1 MKRSLYGIMIIWVLA
16 VSTSP
21 AAPEPA
27 IVQGS
32 NQWTIDTEYTHPQQ
46 IILQNTANNKPMVY
60 WYIIITLTNNTGDDV
75 SFYPKCDLMTDN
87 FQIIPEGKDVSPA
100 VFEQIKQRH
109 KSRYPLL
116 KSLNQ
121 TDNKLLQ
128 GEENTKDIAIIWPDF
143 NDKARNI
150 TLFIT
155 GLSNETSVV
164 DHPIA
169 KDPITGQPQKVFLR
183 KTLEL
188 KYAVKGNLTSRYGMS
203 TDFQAKC
210 WIMR

>member
-1 MKRSLYGIMIIWVLA
+1 MKRFVYGVLGIWILA
-16 VSTSP
+16 VSASL

-27 IVQGS
+27 VVQS
-32 NQWTIDTEYTHPQQ
+32 PTQWTIDTEYTHPQQ
-46 IILQNTANNKPMVY
+46 IVLKNTADKKPMVF
-60 WYIIITLTNNTGDDV
+60 WYIIITVTNNTGDDV

-87 FQIIPEGKDVSPA
+87 FQIIPEGKEVTPA
-100 VFEQIKQRH
+100 VFEQIKLRH

-116 KSLNQ
+116 KSLSQ

-128 GEENTKDIAIIWPDF
+128 SEENSKDIAVIWRDF
-143 NDKARNI
+143 NDKAMNI

-155 GLSNETSVV
+155 GLSNETAVV
-164 DHPIA
+164 NHPIV
-169 KDPITGQPQKVFLR
+169 KEDPTGRPQQVFLR

-188 KYAVKGNLTSRYGMS
+188 KYAVKGDLSSRYGMS
-203 TDFQAKC
+203 VDFKAKR

>member
-1 MKRSLYGIMIIWVLA
+1 MKRSLYGIMVIWILA
-16 VSTSP
+16 VSTSS

-46 IILQNTANNKPMVY
+46 IILQNTANSQPIVY

-75 SFYPKCDLMTDN
+75 GFYPKCDLMTDN
-87 FQIIPEGKDVSPA
+87 FQIIPEGKDFSPA
-100 VFEQIKQRH
+100 VFEQIKLRH

-155 GLSNETSVV
+155 GLSNETAVV
-164 DHPIA
+164 DHPTA
-169 KDPITGQPQKVFLR
+169 KDSTTDQPQKVFLR

-188 KYAVKGNLTSRYGMS
+188 KYSVKGNLTSRYDMS
-203 TDFQAKC
+203 TDFQAKR